1 MAGTNTPYIAKA
13 AQPLTN
19 PTALSVFTQVPSP
32 IATVAATQV
41 LKPAFIAYKGYSQV
55 GEGVSNNVD
64 LIRIRVTAAGRATG
78 GTTTNWTPSIQISAA
93 ATNGIPSTTAASNTT
108 IATGT
113 ATAYNSVT
121 GNWLLTVELLWDPTS
136 GQING
141 LLSGYGGSGGAQT
154 TTTSAAITPQT
165 GYTATAPTSV
175 QSNTTAV
182 TIPAPTGELV
192 LYFAAGGL
200 FSATNANNVAFLDN
214 FSAEVL

>member
-13 AQPLTN
+13 AAPLTN
-19 PTALSVFTQVPSP
+19 PTALTVFTQLPSP

-41 LKPAFIAYKGYSQV
+41 LKSAYIKYNGYSQYL
-55 GEGVSNNVD
+55 EGVSNNVD
-64 LIRIRVTAAGRATG
+64 LIRIKVTAAGRATG
-78 GTTTNWTPSIQISAA
+78 GTTTNWTPSIQMSAA
-93 ATNGIPSTTAASNTT
+93 GAGIPSTTAANNST

-113 ATAYNSVT
+113 ATAFNSVS
-121 GNWLLTVELLWDPTS
+121 GNWVLSAELLWDPVS

-154 TTTSAAITPQT
+154 TTAAAAITPQT
-165 GYTATAPTSV
+165 GFTAPPTVST
-175 QSNTTAV
+175 QSNTVPV

-200 FSATNANNVAFLDN
+200 FSATNANNIAYLDL
-214 FSAEVL
+214 FQVDVL